1 MQFRL
6 SSLKTMFPSKISQNI
21 KLQFFKFI
29 NISHLT
35 VFTSCLIFP
44 WGEKGLY
51 AIVFRTK
58 KMYSIKGLVRA
69 KLLGSGQFRRVK
81 APERTIGGDLR
92 GWYIYDRGAVCHLLH
107 NRADSTL
114 VKSIKPTVRG
124 CSTAQTRDKA
134 SCKNLFPRVYI
145 RNGWIGFRLI
155 PSRNN

>member
-44 WGEKGLY
+44 WGKKGLF

-58 KMYSIKGLVRA
+58 KMYSIKGLIRA

-114 VKSIKPTVRG
+114 VKSIKPTVWG
-124 CSTAQTRDKA
+124 CSTAQTRDKPHA
-134 SCKNLFPRVYI
+134 KICFQECTFEM
-145 RNGWIGFRLI
+145 GG
-155 PSRNN
+155 

>member
-1 MQFRL
+1 
-6 SSLKTMFPSKISQNI
+6 MFPSKISQNI
-21 KLQFFKFI
+21 KLQFF
-29 NISHLT
+29 S
-35 VFTSCLIFP
+35 SSIFHI
-44 WGEKGLY
+44 WLFSQVAWFFLGGKKGLF

-58 KMYSIKGLVRA
+58 KMYSIKGLIRA

-124 CSTAQTRDKA
+124 CSIAQTRDKSHA
-134 SCKNLFPRVYI
+134 KICFQECTLEMGGYNSD
-145 RNGWIGFRLI
+145 
-155 PSRNN
+155 

>member
-81 APERTIGGDLR
+81 APERTIGGDLQ
-92 GWYIYDRGAVCHLLH
+92 GWYIYDHGAVCHLLH

-124 CSTAQTRDKA
+124 CSIAQTRDKSHA
-134 SCKNLFPRVYI
+134 KICFQECTLEM
-145 RNGWIGFRLI
+145 GG
-155 PSRNN
+155 

>member
-21 KLQFFKFI
+21 KLQFFSSSIFHIWLFSQVAWFFLGGKK
-29 NISHLT
+29 
-35 VFTSCLIFP
+35 VFLQLCL
-44 WGEKGLY
+44 EQ
-51 AIVFRTK
+51 K
-58 KMYSIKGLVRA
+58 KMYSIKGLIRA

-92 GWYIYDRGAVCHLLH
+92 GWYIYDHGAVCHLLH

-124 CSTAQTRDKA
+124 CSTAQTRDKPHA
-134 SCKNLFPRVYI
+134 KICFQECTFEM
-145 RNGWIGFRLI
+145 GG
-155 PSRNN
+155 

>member
-1 MQFRL
+1 
-6 SSLKTMFPSKISQNI
+6 MFPSKISQNI

-35 VFTSCLIFP
+35 VNIFTSCLIFP
-44 WGEKGLY
+44 WGKKGLF

-58 KMYSIKGLVRA
+58 KMYSIKGLIRA

-92 GWYIYDRGAVCHLLH
+92 GWYIYDCGAVCHLLH

-124 CSTAQTRDKA
+124 CSTAQTRDKPHA
-134 SCKNLFPRVYI
+134 KICFQECTLEM
-145 RNGWIGFRLI
+145 GG
-155 PSRNN
+155 

>member
-21 KLQFFKFI
+21 KLQFF
-29 NISHLT
+29 S
-35 VFTSCLIFP
+35 SSIFHI
-44 WGEKGLY
+44 WLFSQVAWFFLGGKKGLF

-124 CSTAQTRDKA
+124 CSTAQTRDKPHA
-134 SCKNLFPRVYI
+134 KICFQECTFEM
-145 RNGWIGFRLI
+145 GG
-155 PSRNN
+155 

>member
-21 KLQFFKFI
+21 KLQFF
-29 NISHLT
+29 S
-35 VFTSCLIFP
+35 SSIFHI
-44 WGEKGLY
+44 WLFSQVAWFFLGGKKGLF

-58 KMYSIKGLVRA
+58 KMYSIKSLIRA

-124 CSTAQTRDKA
+124 CSTAQTRDKPHA
-134 SCKNLFPRVYI
+134 KICFQECTFEM
-145 RNGWIGFRLI
+145 GG
-155 PSRNN
+155 